1 MMIRPVNDSYENV
14 KKILDDKKS
23 IILNGACHDFGAEVT
38 HVKEAMLKAAI
49 LGMPID
55 FIEFCNRSWGS
66 IKLQDAHTGE
76 IIWDKSEN
84 EQHYDPR
91 DALTS

>member
-1 MMIRPVNDSYENV
+1 MMIRPVNDSYEHV

-23 IILNGACHDFGAEVT
+23 IILNGACYDFGAEVT

-76 IIWDKSEN
+76 IIWDKSED

>member
-23 IILNGACHDFGAEVT
+23 IILNGACYDFGTEVT
-38 HVKEAMLKAAI
+38 YIKEAMLKAAI

-76 IIWDKSEN
+76 IIWDKSED